1 MRSEEVAKGKI
12 IEVRGTVVKASGLS
26 GIKMNEMVRVGE
38 LGLIGE
44 VVRVEGDNA
53 FIQVYEFTT
62 ALKPFEPVIGLGEP
76 LSVVLAPGLIGN
88 IYDGLQRP
96 LSTLEGFNVS
106 RGYSADPVNYSKKWR
121 FVPSAKVGDD
131 LAPGRKIGY
140 VDETTLIRHYVLAP
154 PNVRGKLTYIAPEG
168 DYTVLDKVAEVEMD
182 GERLEIS
189 MMQKWPVRLPRPFN
203 ERLQASEPL
212 ITGQRI
218 IDTFFPIAKGGS
230 VAVPG
235 GFGTGKTVLLHQIA
249 SWANSRVVIY
259 VGCGERGNEMVELLK
274 TFPQLKD
281 PISGRPVMEKSIMIA
296 NTSNM
301 PVAAREAS
309 VYVGVTLAE
318 YYRDMG
324 YDALLLADSTSRWA
338 EALREISGRLEEI
351 PAEEGYPSYLAS
363 RIAAFYER
371 AGYVRTLSGELG
383 SVSIIG
389 AVSPPGGDFT
399 EPVTTHTLRY
409 VKAFWLLDPNLA
421 YSRHYPAVNWITSYS
436 IYSRELEGWW
446 SRVAEDFKSVK
457 GKAMDILVKEEEL
470 RNIVRLLGPDVL
482 PEEQKMTLEAATMI
496 REGFLKQSA
505 YHEVD
510 RYSPPEIQYY
520 LLKLIIMFYERALD
534 KIKKGSK
541 VDEIRSNPLYLRII
555 RAKYEIKDKDGFDA
569 LIKEVEAM

>member
-1 MRSEEVAKGKI
+1 MKGRI
-12 IEVRGTVVKASGLS
+12 TEVRGTVVKATGVS
-26 GIKMNEMVRVGE
+26 GIQMNEMARVGE

-53 FIQVYEFTT
+53 YIQVYEFTT
-62 ALKPFEPVIGLGEP
+62 GLRPGEPVEGLGSP
-76 LSVVLAPGLIGN
+76 LSVVLGPGIIGN

-96 LSTLEGFNVS
+96 LSSIEGYTIT
-106 RGYSADPVNYSKKWR
+106 RGYTADPVDMNRKWH
-121 FVPSAKVGDD
+121 FVPMAK
-131 LAPGRKIGY
+131 PGIRVSGGEKLGY
-140 VDETTLIRHYVLAP
+140 VEETELIRHYVLVP
-154 PNVRGKLTYIAPEG
+154 PDVSGVLSDVAPEG
-168 DYTVLDKVAEVEMD
+168 DYRPTDPIAEVQNGAKRQLTMIQ
-182 GERLEIS
+182 R
-189 MMQKWPVRLPRPFN
+189 WPVRVPRPF
-203 ERLQASEPL
+203 RRRFPATEPL

-218 IDTFFPIAKGGS
+218 IDSFFPLAKGGS
-230 VAVPG
+230 AAVPG

-274 TFPQLKD
+274 TFPKLND
-281 PISGRPVMEKSIMIA
+281 PISGKPIMQKSIMIA

-309 VYVGVTLAE
+309 IYVGVTLAE

-324 YDALLLADSTSRWA
+324 YDALMLADSTSRWA

-371 AGYVRTLSGELG
+371 AGYVETLAGDPG

-421 YSRHYPAVNWITSYS
+421 YSRHYPAVNWISSYS
-436 IYSRELEGWW
+436 SYADMLLSWW
-446 SRVAEDFKSVK
+446 SSKVSQEFPELRRRAL
-457 GKAMDILVKEEEL
+457 DILFKEEGL

-482 PEEQKMTLEAATMI
+482 PEDEKLLLQIAGML

-510 RYSPPEIQYY
+510 RYSSPEIQYY
-520 LLKLIIMFYERALD
+520 LLKLILAFYDRAMEKLRQG
-534 KIKKGSK
+534 KTT
-541 VDEIRSNPLYLRII
+541 DEIISSQLYLDVV
-555 RAKYEIKDKDGFDA
+555 RARFNVKSRDDFEDLMKKVMEF
-569 LIKEVEAM
+569 

>member
-1 MRSEEVAKGKI
+1 MKGRI
-12 IEVRGTVVKASGLS
+12 TEVRGTVVKATGVS
-26 GIKMNEMVRVGE
+26 GIQMNEMARVGE

-53 FIQVYEFTT
+53 YIQVYEFTT
-62 ALKPFEPVIGLGEP
+62 GLRPGEPVEGLGSP
-76 LSVVLAPGLIGN
+76 LSVVLGPGIIGN

-96 LSTLEGFNVS
+96 LSSIEGYTIT
-106 RGYSADPVNYSKKWR
+106 RGYTADPVDMNRKWH
-121 FVPSAKVGDD
+121 FVPMAK
-131 LAPGRKIGY
+131 PGIRVSGGEKLGY
-140 VDETTLIRHYVLAP
+140 IEETELIRHYVLVP
-154 PNVRGKLTYIAPEG
+154 PDVSGVLSDVAPEG
-168 DYTVLDKVAEVEMD
+168 DYRPTDPIAEVQNGAKRQLTMIQ
-182 GERLEIS
+182 R
-189 MMQKWPVRLPRPFN
+189 WPVRVPRPF
-203 ERLQASEPL
+203 RRRFPATEPL

-218 IDTFFPIAKGGS
+218 IDSFFPLAKGGS
-230 VAVPG
+230 AAVPG

-274 TFPQLKD
+274 TFPKLND
-281 PISGRPVMEKSIMIA
+281 PISGKPIMQKSIMIA

-309 VYVGVTLAE
+309 IYVGVTLAE

-324 YDALLLADSTSRWA
+324 YDALMLADSTSRWA

-371 AGYVRTLSGELG
+371 AGYVETLAGDPG

-421 YSRHYPAVNWITSYS
+421 YSRHYPAVNWISSYS
-436 IYSRELEGWW
+436 SYADMLLSWW
-446 SRVAEDFKSVK
+446 SSKVSQEFPELRRRAL
-457 GKAMDILVKEEEL
+457 DILFKEEGL

-482 PEEQKMTLEAATMI
+482 PEDEKLLLQIAGML

-520 LLKLIIMFYERALD
+520 LLKLILAFYDRAMEKLRQG
-534 KIKKGSK
+534 KTT
-541 VDEIRSNPLYLRII
+541 DEIISSQLYLDVV
-555 RAKYEIKDKDGFDA
+555 RARFNVKSRDDFEDLMKKVMEF
-569 LIKEVEAM
+569 